1 MTIAASISEE
11 FPGFKVEVT
20 IIPIT
25 RGFGATINYGVT
37 VWAVSGNTSSVIPGG
52 ESMVPPEIIQNI
64 KLKLWE
70 KVKP

>member
-1 MTIAASISEE
+1 MTITASLTEV
-11 FPGFKVEVT
+11 FPGLKVEVT

-52 ESMVPPEIIQNI
+52 EATVPPEMIQNI

-70 KVKP
+70 QIKP